1 MRLQYVL
8 LLSLAPIGAAIADS
22 SSAGLGA
29 LGADAGVSEKDMR
42 MLMGAPSSY
51 SNYRTSYGQARWKLH
66 KLEVAEREA
75 AEEGGP
81 VLSAKHTPR
90 HLRRYAA
97 AAEPAPVRPRTVR
110 HETVAPPPS
119 ERETPPPAETVP
131 LPDE

>member
-1 MRLQYVL
+1 MRLKFVL
-8 LLSLAPIGAAIADS
+8 LLALAPIGAASADS
-22 SSAGLGA
+22 SSADLGA

-66 KLEVAEREA
+66 KLEIAEREA
-75 AEEGGP
+75 AGDGGP
-81 VLSAKHTPR
+81 VLAAKHSPR

-97 AAEPAPVRPRTVR
+97 TAEPAPVRAR
-110 HETVAPPPS
+110 
-119 ERETPPPAETVP
+119 RETAPVEVLRPAPPPAETIP

>member
-1 MRLQYVL
+1 MRLKFVL
-8 LLSLAPIGAAIADS
+8 LLSLAPVGAAFADS
-22 SSAGLGA
+22 SSADLGA

-75 AEEGGP
+75 AGETGP
-81 VLSAKHTPR
+81 VLPARHTPR

-97 AAEPAPVRPRTVR
+97 ASEPAPVRTRR
-110 HETVAPPPS
+110 AAAPVEVLRP
-119 ERETPPPAETVP
+119 EPPPAETIP